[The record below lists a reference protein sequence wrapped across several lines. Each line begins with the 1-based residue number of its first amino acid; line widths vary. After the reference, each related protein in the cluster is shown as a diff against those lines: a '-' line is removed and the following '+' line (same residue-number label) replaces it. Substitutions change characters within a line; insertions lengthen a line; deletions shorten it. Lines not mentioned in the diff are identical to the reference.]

1 MLWKFHVLLCELQGN
16 RSSFQKQ
23 PLIFANLP
31 FEMLGLKS
39 LSWAWEHLQLS
50 LALARKERG
59 SSVQTRPALSLRLD
73 TGGKKTFQHLSDTLA
88 RGMGAVRAEITPF
101 PSSPTF
107 HLVPALP
114 CWLVGG
120 TEGSLGSRVVFSLK
134 SSPFPLDVEINKIP
148 TVAATSPL

>member
-23 PLIFANLP
+23 PLIFVNLP

-88 RGMGAVRAEITPF
+88 RVMGAVRAEITPF

-107 HLVPALP
+107 HLVACSSL
-114 CWLVGG
+114 LVGG
-120 TEGSLGSRVVFSLK
+120 RNRRLSGVKGGFLFK
-134 SSPFPLDVEINKIP
+134 KFPI
-148 TVAATSPL
+148 SPLMLKLIKSPP